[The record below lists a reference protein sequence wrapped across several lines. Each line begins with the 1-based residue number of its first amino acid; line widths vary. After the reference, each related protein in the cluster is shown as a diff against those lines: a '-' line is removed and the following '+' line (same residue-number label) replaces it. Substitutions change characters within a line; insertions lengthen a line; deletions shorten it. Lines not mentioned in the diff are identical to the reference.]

1 MDTGSIAFILICA
14 ALVFLMTPAL
24 AFFYGGLGRR
34 KNVLNTM
41 MMSLAPMALA
51 SILWIII
58 GFSFSF
64 SGSNSWIGDFHHLFM
79 NGVDMAKNSLFPAN
93 HIPDGLFSGFQMMF
107 SIITVALI
115 TGSVV
120 GRMRFTPILIFMTAW
135 LILVYYPLAHMVWGG
150 GFLAQIHAIDFA
162 GGDVVHISS
171 GVTGLVLALVLGKRR
186 DYERL
191 DYRPHNIPF
200 VVLGAGLLWFGWF
213 GFNAGSALAANG
225 VAINAFMTTNTAAA
239 AAMFSWMI
247 VEKILI
253 GKPSI
258 VGACSGA
265 VVGLVAITPGAGF
278 VSLWSS
284 LIIGLLV
291 SPLSYFMI
299 SVVKK
304 KLGYDD
310 ALDAFGCHGI
320 GGMFGGIMTGIF
332 ATPAL
337 APEKGYAGLIYGS
350 GKLLLANVSAVVF
363 TVIFT
368 ALVSW
373 IIIKVIALFM
383 PIRVSDRAEAIGLD
397 DSEHEETAY
406 PTFLGDR
413 KSVV

>member
-14 ALVFLMTPAL
+14 ALVLLMTPAL

-51 SILWIII
+51 SILWVIMA
-58 GFSFSF
+58 FLSF
-64 SGSNSWIGDFHHLFM
+64 SGNNSWIGNFDHLFM

-120 GRMRFTPILIFMTAW
+120 GRMRFTPILLFMGAW

-239 AAMFSWMI
+239 AAMLSWMI
-247 VEKILI
+247 IEKIMI
-253 GKPSI
+253 GKPSV

-284 LIIGLLV
+284 IIIGLLV

-304 KLGYDD
+304 KFGYDD

-337 APEKGYAGLIYGS
+337 APEKGYVGLVYGS
-350 GKLLLANVSAVVF
+350 GKLLLANLTAVVF

-368 ALVSW
+368 SLVSW
-373 IIIKVIALFM
+373 IIIKVIGLIM
-383 PIRVSDRAEAIGLD
+383 PIRVTDRAEAIGLD

-406 PTFLGDR
+406 PTFLGLD
-413 KSVV
+413 S

>member
-1 MDTGSIAFILICA
+1 MDTGSTAFILICA

-51 SILWIII
+51 SILWVII

-64 SGSNSWIGDFHHLFM
+64 SGSNSWVGNFNHLFM

-406 PTFLGDR
+406 PTFLGLD
-413 KSVV
+413 S